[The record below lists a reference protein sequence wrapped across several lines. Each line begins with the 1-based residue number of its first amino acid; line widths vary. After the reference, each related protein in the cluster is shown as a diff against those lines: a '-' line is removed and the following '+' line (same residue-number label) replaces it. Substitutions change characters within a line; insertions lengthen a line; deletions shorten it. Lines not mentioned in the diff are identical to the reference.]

1 MQYFFTST
9 EEHKYWYVP
18 VAEDHSF
25 VEAEEEVVFAFS
37 DLTRART
44 VCMHYKW
51 PGLLELGPKKWKNF
65 NIQKHARP
73 RIIRKN
79 PVHIRTGL
87 ASPNVCEPSNQTKM
101 VLVGLLL
108 LMIMWLTFK
117 DRAGGPILLIIFLVS
132 RLISPVLQFLSSF
145 VYIIYLLFFASLQS
159 CMSAILTWAFAFTAL
174 EVYTVFAPPVFVV
187 NIDRIN
193 LRDL

>member
-1 MQYFFTST
+1 MSFGTDRIVSFLQYFFTST

-65 NIQKHARP
+65 NIQKY
-73 RIIRKN
+73 IVTWLESIK
-79 PVHIRTGL
+79 V
-87 ASPNVCEPSNQTKM
+87 PNSVRMK
-101 VLVGLLL
+101 V
-108 LMIMWLTFK
+108 
-117 DRAGGPILLIIFLVS
+117 D
-132 RLISPVLQFLSSF
+132 
-145 VYIIYLLFFASLQS
+145 
-159 CMSAILTWAFAFTAL
+159 
-174 EVYTVFAPPVFVV
+174 
-187 NIDRIN
+187 IDPQHFI
-193 LRDL
+193 